1 VIALMGNHMDQEKLQ
16 LAKLVVKAT
25 IFIAACAMFHWAGA
39 QNATENAQAVAARD
53 AKELAERNRIAQ
65 ERAKATKDYEAARE
79 ACYQQ
84 FAVNACL
91 TTARNNYNTQ
101 VADLKRQDNS
111 LSDVQRKRRGAE
123 QVQRTEDK
131 IANARPA
138 QVPPQ
143 RGNALAAEPKRSERQ
158 TQPKAAKP
166 SGAQAAKSRSEAA
179 AAKQATA
186 RGKAA
191 AHKSKMADAAKA
203 KAQSVQR
210 NKEADEHRAAVLS
223 RQQNAKK
230 KPAAP
235 LPIPAN

>member
-1 VIALMGNHMDQEKLQ
+1 MGNHMGQERLN
-16 LAKLVVKAT
+16 LAKLAAKAT

-39 QNATENAQAVAARD
+39 QNSTENAQAIAARD
-53 AKELAERNRIAQ
+53 AQELAERNRIAQ
-65 ERAKATKDYEAARE
+65 ERAKATKDYEAAKE

-101 VADLKRQDNS
+101 FADLKRQDNS

-158 TQPKAAKP
+158 TQPKAAKQ
-166 SGAQAAKSRSEAA
+166 SDAQAAKSRSEAA

-186 RGKAA
+186 RSKAA

-203 KAQSVQR
+203 KAQAVQR
-210 NKEADEHRAAVLS
+210 NKEADAHRAAVLS

>member
-1 VIALMGNHMDQEKLQ
+1 MGNHMGQEKLK
-16 LAKLVVKAT
+16 LAKLAVKAT
-25 IFIAACAMFHWAGA
+25 IFIAACAIFHWAGA
-39 QNATENAQAVAARD
+39 QNAAENIQAIAARD

-65 ERAKATKDYEAARE
+65 ERAKATKDYEAAKE

-84 FAVNACL
+84 FAVTPCL

-101 VADLKRQDNS
+101 VADLKRQDNA

-138 QVPPQ
+138 QALRE
-143 RGNALAAEPKRSERQ
+143 RGNALAA
-158 TQPKAAKP
+158 QPKPPGRQAQPKEAKQN
-166 SGAQAAKSRSEAA
+166 GAQAAKSRSEAA

-186 RGKAA
+186 RNKAA
-191 AHKSKMADAAKA
+191 AHKNKIADAAKA
-203 KAQSVQR
+203 KAQSIQR
-210 NKEADEHRAAVLS
+210 NKEADAHRAAVLS

-230 KPAAP
+230 KPAAG

>member
-1 VIALMGNHMDQEKLQ
+1 LMGNHMGQEKLQ

-25 IFIAACAMFHWAGA
+25 IFIAACAIFHWAGA

-65 ERAKATKDYEAARE
+65 ERANATKDYEAAKE

-91 TTARNNYNTQ
+91 TTERNNYNTQ

-131 IANARPA
+131 ISNARPA

-143 RGNALAAEPKRSERQ
+143 RGNALAAEPKRSDRQ
-158 TQPKAAKP
+158 AQPKAAKE

-210 NKEADEHRAAVLS
+210 NKEADEHRAAVIR
-223 RQQNAKK
+223 RQQNGKK

>member
-1 VIALMGNHMDQEKLQ
+1 MGNHMDQEKLQ

-143 RGNALAAEPKRSERQ
+143 RGNALAAEPKRSDRQ
-158 TQPKAAKP
+158 AQPKAAVKQPLPSKP
-166 SGAQAAKSRSEAA
+166 LRAVKR
-179 AAKQATA
+179 
-186 RGKAA
+186 RRI
-191 AHKSKMADAAKA
+191 KA
-203 KAQSVQR
+203 KWQTLQKQKR
-210 NKEADEHRAAVLS
+210 NRYSATKRPTSTALRY
-223 RQQNAKK
+223 
-230 KPAAP
+230 
-235 LPIPAN
+235 